1 MKTLIS
7 IGVAILMSGFWIS
20 ASARSDD
27 VGGWNLAEDKEK
39 IEKAYNEQKEFQE
52 KERQRIEEIFR
63 QGQALSAE
71 KQKETERLTHAQ
83 AVNEDA
89 SLDAANRAAMANAAR
104 RRAQIQA
111 EKAKTPEDK
120 EVAERIR
127 EQAEKLVRDNV
138 EQKNSYQ
145 IEGRPVA
152 EEVVQR
158 ALEAQGQDALP
169 PLPDE
174 NKLLKKV
181 IGPDVLDALKP
192 QLDLADAILKAHKD
206 KLKGEG
212 IERNTSPP
220 KHPIPP
226 DLFITTLQH
235 DTGISRA
242 LIEHYYD
249 GRKATGQTRMGEGS
263 TYAKLLKEIS
273 SDSGSFGV
281 SRNAV
286 EKVVADQSRRRQ
298 RIEQERLAEERRRQE
313 ELRLAEERRQREQDR
328 LAMIERQRQERERQE
343 AEQRRRE
350 EEKRRKEEEERNRW
364 KNPTRKNVTKDSDGS
379 WEYTVHEF
387 DRGNGLW
394 DVVVWGRNTWPINAH
409 EVSFWLEIP
418 DGAWASISTDKWIQ
432 AYGTISPGKYA
443 KQQFRFRNPANGR
456 FKVWWKG
463 SYWESEMK
471 RAKVQ
476 YGSDWTVRGYR
487 WIDP

>member
-1 MKTLIS
+1 MKTLS
-7 IGVAILMSGFWIS
+7 SVGVAILVSGFWIS
-20 ASARSDD
+20 HPARSDEI
-27 VGGWNLAEDKEK
+27 GGWNLAEDTAK
-39 IEKAYNEQKEFQE
+39 IEKAYEEQKEFQE
-52 KERQRIEEIFR
+52 KERQRIQEIFR
-63 QGQALSAE
+63 QGQALSEE
-71 KQKETERLTHAQ
+71 KQEATKRLTRAQ
-83 AVNEDA
+83 AVMEDA
-89 SLDAANRAAMANAAR
+89 SLDAGNRAALANAAR
-104 RRAQIQA
+104 RRAQSQA

-120 EVAERIR
+120 KVADRIQK
-127 EQAEKLVRDNV
+127 QAEKLVRENV

-145 IEGRPVA
+145 IVGQEVDA
-152 EEVVQR
+152 EVVRR
-158 ALEAQGQDALP
+158 ALAARGQVDLP
-169 PLPDE
+169 PLLDRSKLF
-174 NKLLKKV
+174 NKVAGKR
-181 IGPDVLDALKP
+181 VLDASAT
-192 QLDLADAILKAHKD
+192 LDLADKILKATE
-206 KLKGEG
+206 GELRTK
-212 IERNTSPP
+212 IENNTSPP
-220 KHPIPP
+220 KQPISPG
-226 DLFITTLQH
+226 LFITTLQH
-235 DTGISRA
+235 DTGVHQE
-242 LIEHYYD
+242 LLDHYWD

-263 TYAKLLKEIS
+263 TRAERLKQIS
-273 SDSGSFGV
+273 ADSGSFGV
-281 SRNAV
+281 SENAV
-286 EKVVADQSRRRQ
+286 EKVLADQKRRRQ

-313 ELRLAEERRQREQDR
+313 ELRLAKERRQREQDR
-328 LAMIERQRQERERQE
+328 LAMIDRQRQERERQE

>member
-7 IGVAILMSGFWIS
+7 IGVAIVMSGFWIS

-27 VGGWNLAEDKEK
+27 LGGWNLAEDKEK
-39 IEKAYNEQKEFQE
+39 IEKAYDEQKEFQE

-63 QGQALSAE
+63 HGQALSAE
-71 KQKETERLTHAQ
+71 KQKEIERLTHAQ
-83 AVNEDA
+83 AVIEDA

-104 RRAQIQA
+104 RRAQVQA
-111 EKAKTPEDK
+111 EKATAADDK
-120 EVAERIR
+120 EVANRIQ

-152 EEVVQR
+152 VEVVKQ
-158 ALEAQGQDALP
+158 ALEAQGKDAPSQP
-169 PLPDE
+169 PDAI
-174 NKLLKKV
+174 KKV
-181 IGPDVLDALKP
+181 IGKGVLDALKP
-192 QLDLADAILKAHKD
+192 QLDLADAILKAHED
-206 KLKGEG
+206 KLGTE
-212 IERNTSPP
+212 IEDNTSPP
-220 KHPIPP
+220 KQPISP
-226 DLFITTLQH
+226 DLFISTLQH
-235 DTGISRA
+235 DTGVSRA

-249 GRKATGQTRMGEGS
+249 GRKATGQSRMGEGS
-263 TYAKLLKEIS
+263 TYARLLEHIS
-273 SDSGSFGV
+273 PDSGSYGV
-281 SRNAV
+281 SENAV
-286 EKVVADQSRRRQ
+286 EKVVADQRRRRQ

-364 KNPTRKNVTKDSDGS
+364 KNPTRKNVTKESDGS

-432 AYGTISPGKYA
+432 AYGSISPG
-443 KQQFRFRNPANGR
+443 
-456 FKVWWKG
+456 
-463 SYWESEMK
+463 
-471 RAKVQ
+471 
-476 YGSDWTVRGYR
+476 
-487 WIDP
+487 